1 MNKTVKDTQSTLKRT
16 AKQLQYFAKN
26 LVTDKVIQCLMGLIF
41 ITIFVLI
48 ILAATGNI
56 FIDYVLGNDGG
67 KLNVP
72 D

>member
-1 MNKTVKDTQSTLKRT
+1 
-16 AKQLQYFAKN
+16 
-26 LVTDKVIQCLMGLIF
+26 MGLIF